1 MLVIGVAKVV
11 AAGDVPNLKPV
22 GQKYD

>member
-11 AAGDVPNLKPV
+11 AAGDVPNLKPA
-22 GQKYD
+22 GQNYD